1 MQYSGTFT
9 AGLNTGQ
16 PVLAQSDPIA
26 DAREF
31 LRKASHLPFAASH
44 PFAWSARFAQLIA
57 DARGSVK
64 QHIIRAAR
72 TDSPMMQIER
82 DEPRLKDAIERQ
94 RQEHADLARQ
104 IEDLYAEVSVAN
116 DIDIWRM
123 IDLGEK
129 AILLEMALAR
139 HHNRLVRLVYETTNR
154 ELVGEAG

>member
-1 MQYSGTFT
+1 
-9 AGLNTGQ
+9 
-16 PVLAQSDPIA
+16 
-26 DAREF
+26 
-31 LRKASHLPFAASH
+31 
-44 PFAWSARFAQLIA
+44 
-57 DARGSVK
+57 
-64 QHIIRAAR
+64 
-72 TDSPMMQIER
+72 MMQIER